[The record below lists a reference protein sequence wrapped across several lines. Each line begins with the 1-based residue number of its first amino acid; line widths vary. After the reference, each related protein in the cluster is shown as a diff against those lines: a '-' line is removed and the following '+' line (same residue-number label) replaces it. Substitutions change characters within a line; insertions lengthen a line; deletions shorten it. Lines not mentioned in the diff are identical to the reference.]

1 MANAGIHNLHP
12 YPCTSVM
19 FSPRGEGEAL
29 CGLNQAGMAL
39 MTGHGSFPMPCM
51 FPDCGKRGKH
61 TWRGSSHKSQ
71 LALGS
76 LLPRQ
81 FHLKFGRAA
90 LKRIGSEPLVRALAC
105 SKKRPTGCKNSHS
118 PHPAET
124 IGNHFGFTSPSG
136 FGKVLLAAGN
146 QFSDSSKVDATL
158 PHGPTCW
165 SVSVG
170 VDGNLP
176 FMLSQLRLSGT
187 QSTTGR
193 NNVGSC

>member
-1 MANAGIHNLHP
+1 MGGPDHVSAPGWGLRGHVQQDPQRRVQLLTCTCKSESGQEFAVANAGIHNLHP

-51 FPDCGKRGKH
+51 FPECGKRGKH

-146 QFSDSSKVDATL
+146 QF
-158 PHGPTCW
+158 
-165 SVSVG
+165 
-170 VDGNLP
+170 
-176 FMLSQLRLSGT
+176 
-187 QSTTGR
+187 
-193 NNVGSC
+193 